1 LKAVS
6 RRQFHQHFTR
16 PLFVQKSF
24 LCLEFGFEQIFVQ
37 KMCALNVDEIDSR
50 KHGEKYVNVR
60 DYESWPWPLKPKQ
73 FLLAHAANI
82 EKVL

>member
-1 LKAVS
+1 
-6 RRQFHQHFTR
+6 
-16 PLFVQKSF
+16 
-24 LCLEFGFEQIFVQ
+24 
-37 KMCALNVDEIDSR
+37 MCALNVDEIDSR